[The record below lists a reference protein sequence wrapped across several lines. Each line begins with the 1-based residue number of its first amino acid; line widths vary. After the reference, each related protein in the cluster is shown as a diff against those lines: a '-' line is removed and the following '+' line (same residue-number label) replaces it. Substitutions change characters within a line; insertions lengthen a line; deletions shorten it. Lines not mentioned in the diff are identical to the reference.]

1 MEKDESKKER
11 QQDLN
16 ATIKFLELTRK
27 GKYAIIEENS
37 LSYIRLSEETEV
49 IDGLDEEYHYSLS
62 QRFFSMKY

>member
-1 MEKDESKKER
+1 MEKDELRKEK

-27 GKYAIIEENS
+27 GKYAIIEEIS

-49 IDGLDEEYHYSLS
+49 IDNLDEDYYYSL
-62 QRFFSMKY
+62 R

>member
-1 MEKDESKKER
+1 MEEDELKKER

-16 ATIKFLELTRK
+16 TTIKFLELTRK
-27 GKYAIIEENS
+27 GKYAIIEESS

-62 QRFFSMKY
+62 